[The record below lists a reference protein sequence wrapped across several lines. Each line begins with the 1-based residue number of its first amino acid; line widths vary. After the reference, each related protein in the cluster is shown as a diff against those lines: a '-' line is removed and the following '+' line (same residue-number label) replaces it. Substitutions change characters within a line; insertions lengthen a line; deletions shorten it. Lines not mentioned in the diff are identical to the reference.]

1 MQQGT
6 SSPSVVYIA
15 GWGRSGSTLLNRVLA
30 GPDVV
35 GAGEVRWLWERGVL
49 GGEDCSCGRSWDA
62 CDAWGPVVRELAAE
76 RGLGPRELAAAM
88 HRDGTRTRRRVALG
102 LPLGSA
108 GQGYVDGLRALYRA
122 LATATGASTIV
133 DSSKDPAQ
141 ALLAR
146 RTGLAVTVVHL
157 VRDPRA
163 VAWSHQRAK
172 APPAGAVAGTTPRR
186 PAAYVSVRWLVRN
199 LFLEARG
206 RADLRLRYE
215 DLIDRPSEA
224 VEAILGRDA
233 AVEDRHGHHHVIAGN
248 PDRFDRGPLRLRPDT
263 EWVRVQPR
271 SHKAVATAVALPLLG
286 RYGYRLRS

>member
-1 MQQGT
+1 M
-6 SSPSVVYIA
+6 YIA

-49 GGEDCSCGRSWDA
+49 GREDCSCGQPWDR
-62 CDAWGPVVRELAAE
+62 CEAWGPVVREMAE
-76 RGLGPRELAAAM
+76 RQGREPRALADAM
-88 HRDGTRTRRRVALG
+88 HRDGTWARRRVALG
-102 LPLGSA
+102 LPLGAA
-108 GQGYVDGLRALYRA
+108 GRRYVDGLGVLYRA
-122 LATATGASTIV
+122 MAAATGASTIV

-146 RTGLAVTVVHL
+146 RTGLPVTVVHL

-172 APPAGAVAGTTPRR
+172 APPAGTSAGTTPRR
-186 PAAYVSVRWLVRN
+186 PAGYVAARWLVRN

-215 DLIDRPSEA
+215 DLIDRPSDA
-224 VEAILGRDA
+224 VESILGRGMA
-233 AVEDRHGHHHVIAGN
+233 GEDHHGPHHVIAGN
-248 PDRFDRGPLRLRPDT
+248 PDRFDRSPLVLRPDT
-263 EWVRVQPR
+263 EWQRAQPR
-271 SHKAVATAVALPLLG
+271 PQKTVAVAVALPLLR
-286 RYGYRLRS
+286 RYGYRLRA